1 MKPNHIEIVC
11 RKRRSF
17 RDLSREFLRSEMQ
30 RHFLTDLLLF
40 AILFAVSAWP
50 VFWLAEAISTFMK

>member
-1 MKPNHIEIVC
+1 
-11 RKRRSF
+11 
-17 RDLSREFLRSEMQ
+17 MQ